1 MLLDIYSPDEIEH
14 FRQAYGDD
22 IINYL
27 YEEEFGDTECFD
39 SNMYGEKTVD
49 WRNLTKV
56 DEKWR
61 SRKYSPNKKKNRNN

>member
-39 SNMYGEKTVD
+39 SNMYGEKTV
-49 WRNLTKV
+49 N
-56 DEKWR
+56 
-61 SRKYSPNKKKNRNN
+61 